1 MLALCVAAAAVA
13 GAEPAH
19 AHSVAGVSGS
29 NFKTRLKTVT
39 PPTQGLEIKVIE
51 VGSRLELV
59 NETGREVIV
68 LGYQD
73 EPFLRF
79 NRDGVFENTKS
90 PATYLNA
97 DRKGTEAVPATA
109 DPDAPPE
116 WRKVDSSNTARWHD
130 HRAHWMGD
138 RDPPNVRKAPNRAHV
153 VYPEWKVHLRVDG
166 QPVVAS
172 GDMRWIPPPSAAP
185 WLVLAVVLLA
195 GCLLAARSQ
204 RWPLFIAVV
213 LAVLVVVDVIHEFGI
228 GFANAGSLGAKIGS
242 VFVGSFFA
250 VVAWVV
256 AVIGLRQLARRSPDG
271 VLAAAF
277 AGGVIALF
285 GGVADLPSLF
295 NSQVPFAWSA
305 SLARMS
311 VAISLGL
318 GFGLVGAALVAGK
331 QHKLFASAE
340 SDLEAAADDA
350 G

>member
-1 MLALCVAAAAVA
+1 MLALSFAVVAVA
-13 GAEPAH
+13 SAEPAH
-19 AHSVAGVSGS
+19 AHSVGGVSGS

-39 PPTQGLEIKVIE
+39 PPTNGLTIRVIE

-73 EPFLRF
+73 EPFLRL
-79 NRDGVFENTKS
+79 NRDGVFENSKS

-97 DRKGTEAVPATA
+97 DRKGTEPVPATA

-116 WRKVDSSNTARWHD
+116 WRKVDSGNTARWHD

-138 RDPPNVRKAPNRAHV
+138 RDPPNVRRAPNREHV
-153 VYPEWKVHLRVDG
+153 VFPEWKVQMRVDG

-185 WLVLAVVLLA
+185 WLVLALVLLG
-195 GCLLAARSQ
+195 GCALAARSQ
-204 RWPLFIAVV
+204 RWPLIIAAA
-213 LAVLVVVDVIHEFGI
+213 LAVLVVVDVFHEFGI

-250 VVAWVV
+250 MVAWVV
-256 AVIGLRQLARRSPDG
+256 AVVGLRQLARRSADG

-305 SLARMS
+305 SLARLS
-311 VAISLGL
+311 VAVSLGL

-331 QHKLFASAE
+331 QHKLFASATVE
-340 SDLEAAADDA
+340 PEAAPDDA
-350 G
+350 A